1 MHVSTLNDFKRSALA
16 MVGALMLFVSLSA
29 TAQDENPWKAGN
41 YWNVSGIHV
50 KDGGGLKYAQYL
62 ATEWVRNQE
71 YAKSQGWISD
81 FMVLSNTHPRE
92 GEPNLYLITISA
104 SLPSSARR
112 DSARLMLPGP
122 FSPTWTS
129 MARPSLP
136 RTALARQ
143 YRANSA
149 SSDEMR
155 APKFG

>member
-41 YWNVSGIHV
+41 YWNVTGIHV

-81 FMVLSNTHPRE
+81 FMVLSNAYPRE
-92 GEPNLYLITISA
+92 GEPNLYLITIA
-104 SLPSSARR
+104 SSQP
-112 DSARLMLPGP
+112 
-122 FSPTWTS
+122 
-129 MARPSLP
+129 
-136 RTALARQ
+136 
-143 YRANSA
+143 
-149 SSDEMR
+149 SSDEADKRGRMSREFNKTTIAQMQAQSAGR
-155 APKFG
+155 AEIREVGSQVQLRQLVLRK

>member
-41 YWNVSGIHV
+41 YWNVTGIHV

-92 GEPNLYLITISA
+92 GEPNLYLVTISP
-104 SLPSSARR
+104 SLPSSDEADKRGQMTR
-112 DSARLMLPGP
+112 EFNKTTIAQMQSQSAGRVEIREVGGQMQL
-122 FSPTWTS
+122 
-129 MARPSLP
+129 
-136 RTALARQ
+136 RQ
-143 YRANSA
+143 LVLR
-149 SSDEMR
+149 
-155 APKFG
+155 K

>member
-41 YWNVSGIHV
+41 YWNVTGIHV

-92 GEPNLYLITISA
+92 GEPNLYLITISP
-104 SLPSSARR
+104 SLPSSDEADKRGQMTR
-112 DSARLMLPGP
+112 EFNKTTIAQMQSQSAGRVEIREVGDQMQL
-122 FSPTWTS
+122 
-129 MARPSLP
+129 
-136 RTALARQ
+136 RQ
-143 YRANSA
+143 LVLR
-149 SSDEMR
+149 
-155 APKFG
+155 K